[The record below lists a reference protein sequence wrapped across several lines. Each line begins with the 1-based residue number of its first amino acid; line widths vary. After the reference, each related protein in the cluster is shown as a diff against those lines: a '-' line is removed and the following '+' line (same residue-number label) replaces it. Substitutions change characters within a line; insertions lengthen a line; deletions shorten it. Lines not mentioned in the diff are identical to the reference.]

1 MQALIRKAP
10 LCAGALGLALFTTT
24 ARADGPP
31 REGQEVPSAT
41 WSLGLGVGSETS
53 AYRGVSTETKALPVL
68 AFENAHVRLF
78 GPTLDVKLPSTG
90 AVSWA
95 LRARYSD
102 QGYKAS
108 DAAELAGM
116 AERKGGAWLGFR
128 GDWRLP
134 FGQLS
139 GEWLEDA
146 SDRSGGQQFRLE
158 ASRRFAIGSVSVKP
172 HLALV
177 WQDSS
182 MVDYY
187 YGVRPQESR
196 TGRSAY
202 AGKSTVNTEVGLQLN
217 IPLTPGHSAML
228 GLTHTVFG
236 SGIKNSPLVDRSG
249 VSAVRAAYIYRF

>member
-1 MQALIRKAP
+1 MQAMTRMAQ
-10 LCAGALGLALFTTT
+10 LCAAALGLALVSN
-24 ARADGPP
+24 AAYADGPN
-31 REGQEVPSAT
+31 REGQEVT
-41 WSLGLGVGSETS
+41 WSLGLGVVSETS
-53 AYRGVSTETKALPVL
+53 HYRRVGTETKALPVL

-90 AVSWA
+90 DVSWA

-102 QGYKAS
+102 LGYKAS
-108 DAAELAGM
+108 DAVELAGM

-128 GDWRLP
+128 GDWHLP

-146 SDRSGGQQFRLE
+146 SNRSSGQQFRLE
-158 ASRRFAIGSVSVKP
+158 ASRRFAIGGVSVKP

-182 MVDYY
+182 MVNYY

>member
-1 MQALIRKAP
+1 MQAMSRPAS
-10 LCAGALGLALFTTT
+10 LCAAALGLALFTT
-24 ARADGPP
+24 AAQADGPP
-31 REGQEVPSAT
+31 PEGQAAT

-53 AYRGVSTETKALPVL
+53 PYRGVDTKTEALPVL

-116 AERKGGAWLGFR
+116 AERKGGLWLGAR
-128 GDWRLP
+128 ADWRLP
-134 FGQLS
+134 WGQLS
-139 GEWLEDA
+139 GEWLGDA
-146 SDRSGGQQFRLE
+146 SDRSGGQQFKLE
-158 ASRRFAIGSVSVKP
+158 ASQRFSIGSVSVKP
-172 HLALV
+172 HIAFA
-177 WQDSS
+177 WQDSA

-187 YGVRPQESR
+187 YGVGQQESR
-196 TGRSAY
+196 ADRTAY
-202 AGKSTVNTEVGLQLN
+202 AGKSTVNTEIGLQLN
-217 IPLTPGHSAML
+217 VPLAPGHSAMM
-228 GLTHTVFG
+228 GLTHTVLG

>member
-1 MQALIRKAP
+1 MQTMFRQLQ
-10 LCAGALGLALFTTT
+10 LCAGALALALFAT
-24 ARADGPP
+24 AAHADGPSQ
-31 REGQEVPSAT
+31 EGQAAT

-53 AYRGVSTETKALPVL
+53 PYRGVDTETKVLPVL

-116 AERKGGAWLGFR
+116 TERKGGLWLGAR
-128 GDWRLP
+128 ADWHLP
-134 FGQLS
+134 WGRLS
-139 GEWLEDA
+139 GEWLGDA
-146 SDRSGGQQFRLE
+146 NDRSGGQQFKLE
-158 ASRRFAIGSVSVKP
+158 ASQRFSIGSVSIKP
-172 HLALV
+172 HIALA
-177 WQDSS
+177 WQDSA

-187 YGVRPQESR
+187 YGVRQQESR
-196 TGRSAY
+196 AGRTAY
-202 AGKSTVNTEVGLQLN
+202 TGKSTVNTEIGLQLN
-217 IPLTPGHSAML
+217 VPLAPGHSAMM
-228 GLTHTVFG
+228 GLTHTVLG
-236 SGIKNSPLVDRSG
+236 SGIKDSPLVDRSG